1 MFKRSLL
8 AAAVLFPLCAAIFLL
23 AQAPATPDMPPGPMQ
38 EKARTACMEC
48 HDARITLQQRLDKG
62 AWTREVDKMI
72 RWGAVVD
79 PKDRDAMIDYF
90 SANFPPEKP
99 LEPMPRAAK
108 STSQKQGQDTEK
120 QDAKKKSSQ
129 KQ

>member
-1 MFKRSLL
+1 MCKRSLL
-8 AAAVLFPLCAAIFLL
+8 TAAVLLLLCATIFLL
-23 AQAPATPDMPPGPMQ
+23 AQAPATPDMPPGAMQ
-38 EKARTACMEC
+38 AKARTACMEC

-90 SANFPPEKP
+90 SANFPPDKP
-99 LEPMPRAAK
+99 PEAVSRVANA
-108 STSQKQGQDTEK
+108 
-120 QDAKKKSSQ
+120 SSQ
-129 KQ
+129 RKSKK